1 MSDRRKYVV
10 VRLAKLGNEQGMDAV
25 EQIIDWRGQ
34 DVYDCDGERLGKLEE
49 VFFDAADGEARFATV
64 KSGLL
69 GRHVS
74 LVPLADA
81 SVGRD
86 YVRVAFPAERVHR
99 AEDAAVADELGA
111 ESIRRI
117 VEVYDLELPSD
128 ARYESATLV
137 AGRLAQAN
145 DALRHADELEQKA
158 LNEAEAAKNARRD
171 ADAAQRAAD
180 AAERAAV
187 HAHEDA
193 VAARETADTAAAAAG
208 IRRVGPRAEP

>member
-1 MSDRRKYVV
+1 
-10 VRLAKLGNEQGMDAV
+10 MDAV

-34 DVYDCDGERLGKLEE
+34 DVFDCDGERLGKLEE
-49 VFFDAADGEARFATV
+49 VYYDAADGEARFAAV

-74 LVPLADA
+74 LVPLVDA

-99 AEDAAVADELGA
+99 AQDADVDPELGA

-117 VEVYDLELPSD
+117 VEVYDLEIPPD

-137 AGRLAQAN
+137 GSRLASAN
-145 DALRHADELEQKA
+145 DALRHADELEQTA
-158 LNEAEAAKNARRD
+158 LRDAEAAKTARRD
-171 ADAAQRAAD
+171 ADAASRAAD
-180 AAERAAV
+180 AAERAALQ
-187 HAHEDA
+187 AHDVA
-193 VAARETADTAAAAAG
+193 VAAREEADAAAAAAG
-208 IRRVGPRAEP
+208 IRRAGPSAGG